1 MKLLEFL
8 IKPYLPQLAKILAVF
23 VVIMSGYE
31 VINISGGIPKV
42 DNRYVSKNKSLII
55 ICISGGVLLLII
67 EPILESTILSILN
80 QHVELT
86 LPVIFLS
93 GGLALLKFNEKM
105 KWDYSKHAY
114 ACIII
119 GASWIAYT
127 LNIISFR

>member
-8 IKPYLPQLAKILAVF
+8 IEPYLPQLAKILAVF

-31 VINISGGIPKV
+31 VIDISGGIPKV

-67 EPILESTILSILN
+67 EPILESMILSILN

-86 LPVIFLS
+86 LPVIVLA
-93 GGLALLKFNEKM
+93 GGLV
-105 KWDYSKHAY
+105 S
-114 ACIII
+114 CQ
-119 GASWIAYT
+119 S
-127 LNIISFR
+127 S